1 MEIII
6 WCARHKFLENVR
18 SRFSNSSSW
27 ASVVRKRK
35 SEAIRRA
42 WPDAINEPME
52 SKGHDGSLF
61 IEDAL
66 NNLDLDEVMMP
77 EIGDGLEVAALQKE
91 DASIFRS
98 NTDQV
103 LSYYPFKNLRV
114 AADFLFLHGSSD
126 VVIAKQAI
134 VSFYYPYILLW
145 VWNS

>member
-1 MEIII
+1 
-6 WCARHKFLENVR
+6 LENVR

-35 SEAIRRA
+35 SEAIRRS
-42 WPDAINEPME
+42 WPDAINESMV

-77 EIGDGLEVAALQKE
+77 EIGDGLEVAALQN
-91 DASIFRS
+91 DDSSIFKS

-103 LSYYPFKNLRV
+103 PFKNLRV
-114 AADFLFLHGSSD
+114 VADLLFLHVSSD
-126 VVIAKQAI
+126 AVIAKQTL
-134 VSFYYPYILLW
+134 VSFC
-145 VWNS
+145 